1 MLGSHPEVFAAGEL
15 QAFSVVVTQLAQR
28 RGGTIRSQR
37 DLIDRSLD
45 IDPVEL
51 GAKYL
56 EATRPRTGHTARF
69 VDKMPTNYLNVLLI
83 HRALPKARIVAVR
96 RSPVDSC
103 YAMYKSFLTGPYRFT
118 NDLGDIARYYAAWC
132 HLMDHWDSLLG
143 SALLRVRYEDVV
155 TDTER
160 VARRLLDYCG
170 LPWSRRCLAFHESAA
185 AVATASASQV
195 RRPIYASSI
204 GKWRAYRTELQ
215 PLLSAL
221 RAEGIV
227 IED

>member
-1 MLGSHPEVFAAGEL
+1 
-15 QAFSVVVTQLAQR
+15 
-28 RGGTIRSQR
+28 
-37 DLIDRSLD
+37 
-45 IDPVEL
+45 
-51 GAKYL
+51 
-56 EATRPRTGHTARF
+56 
-69 VDKMPTNYLNVLLI
+69 
-83 HRALPKARIVAVR
+83 
-96 RSPVDSC
+96 
-103 YAMYKSFLTGPYRFT
+103 
-118 NDLGDIARYYAAWC
+118 
-132 HLMDHWDSLLG
+132 
-143 SALLRVRYEDVV
+143 VRYEDVV

-170 LPWSRRCLAFHESAA
+170 LPWSQRCLAFHEAAA